1 MVALAR
7 LAVDTGAMRAS
18 NPRARFGFLIHDV
31 SRMRR
36 TFFDAAL
43 RPLGIT
49 RAQWWAL
56 GNISRHAEEGMIQ
69 TELARVLDMGKV
81 SVGGLIDRLEAA
93 GLVYRAADAA
103 DRRMKRIFIT
113 PRGYDV
119 LAEISKVG
127 ERLDAILFADIDERD
142 LGIAV
147 DTIAR
152 IKNNV
157 RTALRTAPETPD

>member
-1 MVALAR
+1 
-7 LAVDTGAMRAS
+7 
-18 NPRARFGFLIHDV
+18 
-31 SRMRR
+31 MRR

-43 RPLGIT
+43 RPMGIT

-56 GNISRHAEEGMIQ
+56 GNIFAHAEEGMIE

-93 GLVYRAADAA
+93 GLVHRAADAV

-113 PRGYDV
+113 DKGYEV

-127 ERLDAILFADIDERD
+127 ERLDAILFADIDKRD

-157 RTALRTAPETPD
+157 RTALKAAPDTSE